1 MLKAVIIALS
11 QVYSHIITQD
21 NHWLIP
27 KPEVEGHCQGDVV
40 EEYYCWLRDVYG
52 ACQGQLLC
60 LLIHPQQS
68 VAVRLPSFSLYTSTF
83 SFYSS
88 SLYTSTFSFYSS
100 LYTSTFFLL
109 LLPIYF
115 YFFLLLLHFSFTF
128 SFYSSFIIITVSC
141 SGPTFENGC
150 LGRPRPPISNFG
162 LFISKDVPFGGI
174 PSHGQ
179 HSRREGPDWSVC

>member
-68 VAVRLPSFSLYTSTF
+68 VAVCLPSFSLYTSTF

-100 LYTSTFFLL
+100 LYTSTFF
-109 LLPIYF
+109 F
-115 YFFLLLLHFSFTF
+115 YSSLYTF
-128 SFYSSFIIITVSC
+128 SFYSSIF
-141 SGPTFENGC
+141 P
-150 LGRPRPPISNFG
+150 L
-162 LFISKDVPFGGI
+162 LFPFT
-174 PSHGQ
+174 PLYYYN
-179 HSRREGPDWSVC
+179 SVMLWTYF